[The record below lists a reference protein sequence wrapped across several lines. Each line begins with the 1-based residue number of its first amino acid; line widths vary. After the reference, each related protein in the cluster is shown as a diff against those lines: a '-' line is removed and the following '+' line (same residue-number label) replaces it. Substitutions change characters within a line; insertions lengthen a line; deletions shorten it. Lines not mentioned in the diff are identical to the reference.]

1 MRRHEMA
8 NLYELTDQFKQA
20 EYYFNNAET
29 EDEMLEAERYLIEA
43 EVDLAEKAENIAK
56 WIKNLEA
63 ERDVFKQEAVRLSE
77 KSRSFD
83 NKVSNLKRYLQD
95 NLEVAGIDKVK
106 GELFTVSLQNNAMS
120 LDVNSIDHIPAE
132 FKRTPEPVVNKR
144 ELLKYIKKTGEIFD
158 GVEVKQ
164 TKSIRIR

>member
-1 MRRHEMA
+1 MA

-20 EYYFNNAET
+20 EYYFNNAES
-29 EDEMLEAERYLIEA
+29 EDEMVEAERYLIEA

-83 NKVSNLKRYLQD
+83 NKVTCCKLADKIFI
-95 NLEVAGIDKVK
+95 GISKVI
-106 GELFTVSLQNNAMS
+106 M
-120 LDVNSIDHIPAE
+120 I
-132 FKRTPEPVVNKR
+132 
-144 ELLKYIKKTGEIFD
+144 
-158 GVEVKQ
+158 
-164 TKSIRIR
+164 

>member
-1 MRRHEMA
+1 MA
-8 NLYELTDQFKQA
+8 NLYILTDQFKQA
-20 EYYFNNAET
+20 EYYFNNAES

-63 ERDVFKQEAVRLSE
+63 ERDTFKKESDRLA
-77 KSRSFD
+77 SRAKSFD
-83 NKVSNLKRYLQD
+83 NKVSSLKRYLQD
-95 NLEVAGIDKVK
+95 NLEVAGVDKVK

-120 LDVNSIDHIPAE
+120 LDIGTAEHIPME

-144 ELLKYIKKTGEIFD
+144 ELLKYIKETGETFE
-158 GVEVKQ
+158 GVELKR
-164 TKSIRIR
+164 TRSLIIK

>member
-1 MRRHEMA
+1 MA

-77 KSRSFD
+77 KSRSLD
-83 NKVSNLKRYLQD
+83 NKVSSLKRYLQD
-95 NLEVAGIDKVK
+95 SLEVAGIDKVK
-106 GELFTVSLQNNAMS
+106 GELFTVSLQNNPIS
-120 LDVNSIDHIPAE
+120 LDLSTTKYIPDE
-132 FKRTPEPVVNKR
+132 FKRVPEPIVNKR
-144 ELLKYIKKTGEIFD
+144 ELLKHIKETGEAFD
-158 GVEVKQ
+158 GVEVRR